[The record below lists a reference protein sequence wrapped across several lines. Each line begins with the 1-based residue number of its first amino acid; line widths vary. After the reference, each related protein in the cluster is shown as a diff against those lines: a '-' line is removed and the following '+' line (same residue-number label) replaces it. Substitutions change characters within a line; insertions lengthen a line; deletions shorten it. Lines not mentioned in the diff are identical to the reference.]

1 MFWLNRP
8 NLPNVRFSTTKRE
21 TSKHFSLKRYKKKKK
36 EDNNSDNT
44 EAEQQMFAGDTRK

>member
-21 TSKHFSLKRYKKKKK
+21 TSKHFSLKRYKKK